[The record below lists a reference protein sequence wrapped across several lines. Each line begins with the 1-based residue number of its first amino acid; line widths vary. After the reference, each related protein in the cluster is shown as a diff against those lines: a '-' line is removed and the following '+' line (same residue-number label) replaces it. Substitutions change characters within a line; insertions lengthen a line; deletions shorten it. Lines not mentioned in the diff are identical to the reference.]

1 MFLLVLGGLVGLAL
15 VILIVAESLS
25 GSHEDAMSKDE
36 DAIARLEE
44 RIQPV
49 GQVSVA
55 GGDAAPIA
63 APTATTPA
71 DSTGDAT
78 AEAAEVTDSSVTEE
92 PAAGEASTAAAIDG
106 EAMYNQ
112 ACVLCHGAGLAG
124 APKLGDTANWAP
136 RIAQGMDT
144 VYGNAING
152 FQGSAGIMPAKGGR
166 ADLSDDAINAAVDY
180 MVENSQ

>member
-1 MFLLVLGGLVGLAL
+1 
-15 VILIVAESLS
+15 
-25 GSHEDAMSKDE
+25 MSRDE

-44 RIQPV
+44 RIRPV

-55 GGDAAPIA
+55 GGDATPTVAATSHAAA
-63 APTATTPA
+63 APVEADTAT
-71 DSTGDAT
+71 D
-78 AEAAEVTDSSVTEE
+78 EAPEETTDGSVAEE
-92 PAAGEASTAAAIDG
+92 PAAGEPSAASAIDG
-106 EAMYNQ
+106 QDMFNQ
-112 ACVLCHGAGLAG
+112 ACVVCHGAGVAG

-152 FQGSAGIMPAKGGR
+152 FQGSAGMMPAKGGR
-166 ADLSDDAINAAVDY
+166 ADLSDDAIKAAVDY